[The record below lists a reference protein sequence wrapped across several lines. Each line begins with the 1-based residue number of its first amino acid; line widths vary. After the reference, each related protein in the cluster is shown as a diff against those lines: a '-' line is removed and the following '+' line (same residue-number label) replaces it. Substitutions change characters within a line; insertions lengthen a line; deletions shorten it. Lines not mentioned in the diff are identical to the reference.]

1 MKRRIVDKPHWGEVL
16 LVANPISGIGRAA
29 RKLDEVTERLRSL
42 KLNLSVVKTSGP
54 GDAERAA
61 RDFGTR
67 QGVILVFGG
76 DGTFSEVLNGAH
88 LETCTLGLIP
98 AGAGN
103 VFAKEIGL
111 SWNPREALKQILR
124 GRRIRFDIGLCNG
137 RRFASVFGAGF
148 DGAIV
153 RAVTRR
159 RKGTMTHLRYVPPL
173 VRASLVPRQWDITV
187 RADGRLLAEHV
198 NVVAVGNTHS
208 YGGPM
213 ELTPCASAHD
223 ELLDIMAGHL
233 EGWGDIVE
241 LAPAVLMRKA
251 HLPRKL
257 WCARCR
263 RATLTSSVEQVPYQ
277 LDGELAGCLP
287 AEVCCQPAA
296 AQILVPP
303 SFKPRR
309 TGLPLP

>member
-1 MKRRIVDKPHWGEVL
+1 MKRRIDKPHWGEVL

-29 RKLDEVTERLRSL
+29 RRLEEVTERLRSL
-42 KLNLSVVKTSGP
+42 KLNLSVMKTSGP

-61 RDFGTR
+61 RDFVTR
-67 QGVILVFGG
+67 RGVILVFGG

-111 SWNPREALKQILR
+111 SWNPREALEQVLR
-124 GRRIRFDIGLCNG
+124 GRPVRFDVGLCNG
-137 RRFASVFGAGF
+137 RRFACMFGAGF

-153 RAVTRR
+153 RSVTRR
-159 RKGTMTHLRYVPPL
+159 RKGTMTHLRYIPSL
-173 VRASLVPRQWDITV
+173 MHAFLVPRQWDITV
-187 RADGRLLAEHV
+187 RADDRLLAKHA
-198 NVVAVGNTHS
+198 NVVIVGNTHS

-223 ELLDIMAGHL
+223 ELLDIMAGHV
-233 EGWGDIVE
+233 ERPGDIVE

-257 WCARCR
+257 WYARCR
-263 RATLTSSVEQVPYQ
+263 RVSVTSSVEQVPYQ
-277 LDGELAGCLP
+277 LDGDLAGCLP
-287 AEVCCQPAA
+287 AEVSCQPAA
-296 AQILVPP
+296 ARILVPP